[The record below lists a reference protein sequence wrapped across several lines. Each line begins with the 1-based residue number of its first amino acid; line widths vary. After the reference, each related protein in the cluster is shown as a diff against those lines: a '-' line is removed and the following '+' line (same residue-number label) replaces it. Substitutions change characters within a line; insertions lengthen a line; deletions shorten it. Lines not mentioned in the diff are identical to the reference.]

1 MAKDDNE
8 HRMLFDLRGRRRN
21 AIKIVYAVLAI
32 LMGASLFLTVGPF
45 SIAEIFNDG
54 GTAGNPAEPYEEQ
67 SERLE
72 AKLRKDPDNPDLLMA
87 LTRAQINT
95 GNNLVSI
102 EDNRERVMTLGSV
115 QAYQQAY
122 DTWTKYLKATDEPA
136 PGLAQLVAPAMLSLA
151 ETSRSLQEARRNITA
166 AAEVQELAAELRP
179 TINAYSTLAYYT
191 YFTGDFAAAEAA
203 RKKAEKLA
211 KSKAEVEAVAQQL
224 DEFRKRAKQFDK
236 EVKRSEQQAK
246 AGAGAGGG
254 EAAPEEPLEEGE
266 NPLGGALGGGGLG
279 E

>member
-8 HRMLFDLRGRRRN
+8 HRMLFDLRGRKRN
-21 AIKIVYAVLAI
+21 FIKVVYAVLAI

-54 GTAGNPAEPYEEQ
+54 GTVGDPAEPYEEQ
-67 SERLE
+67 AERIE
-72 AKLRKDPDNPDLLMA
+72 AKLRKDPNNPDLLAA

-95 GNNLVSI
+95 GNNLVSV

-136 PGLAQLVAPAMLSLA
+136 PALAQLVAPALLSLA

-203 RKKAEKLA
+203 KRKAEKLA
-211 KSKAEVEAVAQQL
+211 KTKAEAEAVEGQL
-224 DEFRKRAKQFDK
+224 EEFRKRAKQFDK
-236 EVKRSEQQAK
+236 EVKRAEQQAK
-246 AGAGAGGG
+246 AGGGAGGG
-254 EAAPEEPLEEGE
+254 EAAPEPLEEGE
-266 NPLGGALGGGGLG
+266 NPLGGALGGGGLT